1 LIADIFVIPLR
12 HAAVDNEQATW
23 QDTIPTHAKEFK
35 KKKIKIKSAHAQ
47 HQLAPR
53 EYNESI

>member
-23 QDTIPTHAKEFK
+23 QDTIPTHAKDLN
-35 KKKIKIKSAHAQ
+35 KKIKIKSAHAQ